1 VSWEKIG
8 VTVVG
13 KPAAHS
19 SGLYLRIPKKMC
31 EAYDLFYA
39 EVVEFTIERMLRSAP
54 GEANLSEKGRVP
66 KKQAEKGREAEE

>member
-19 SGLYLRIPKKMC
+19 SGLYLRIPKKVC
-31 EAYDLFYA
+31 EAYDLFGA
-39 EVVEFTIERMLRSAP
+39 QMVVFTIERVLGPAP

-66 KKQAEKGREAEE
+66 QKEREKGEAEE

>member
-19 SGLYLRIPKKMC
+19 SGLYLRIPKKVC
-31 EAYDLFYA
+31 EAYDLFRA
-39 EVVEFTIERMLRSAP
+39 QVVVFTIERVLGPAP
-54 GEANLSEKGRVP
+54 GNVTLSEKGDIP
-66 KKQAEKGREAEE
+66 QDEKRKRGPEE

>member
-19 SGLYLRIPKKMC
+19 SGLYLRIPKKVC
-31 EAYDLFYA
+31 EAYDLFKA
-39 EVVEFTIERMLRSAP
+39 QMVVFTIERVLGPAP
-54 GEANLSEKGRVP
+54 GSQEIRESLGSDKKKKG
-66 KKQAEKGREAEE
+66 KGEAEE

>member
-19 SGLYLRIPKKMC
+19 SGLYLRIPKKVC
-31 EAYDLFYA
+31 EAYDLFRA
-39 EVVEFTIERMLRSAP
+39 QMVVFTIERVLGPAP

-66 KKQAEKGREAEE
+66 KKEAEKGEAEE